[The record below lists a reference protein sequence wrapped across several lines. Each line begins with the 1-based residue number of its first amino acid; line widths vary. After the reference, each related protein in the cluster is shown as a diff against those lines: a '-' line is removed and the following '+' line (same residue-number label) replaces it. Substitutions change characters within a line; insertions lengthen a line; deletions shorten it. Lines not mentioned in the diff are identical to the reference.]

1 MVLFVA
7 EMSFAPREPKM
18 NFFVAIRSRS
28 LYRPHSDI
36 RDSIFYPKIYIA
48 DFWNSKQ
55 GFLSVKLIQ
64 KSDFR
69 VVLRKIKTRHTL
81 VVKTV

>member
-1 MVLFVA
+1 
-7 EMSFAPREPKM
+7 MSVPKRM
-18 NFFVAIRSRS
+18 
-28 LYRPHSDI
+28 
-36 RDSIFYPKIYIA
+36 IFRKSSKGEGVIFNPKIYVA
-48 DFWNSKQ
+48 VFGNYKQ